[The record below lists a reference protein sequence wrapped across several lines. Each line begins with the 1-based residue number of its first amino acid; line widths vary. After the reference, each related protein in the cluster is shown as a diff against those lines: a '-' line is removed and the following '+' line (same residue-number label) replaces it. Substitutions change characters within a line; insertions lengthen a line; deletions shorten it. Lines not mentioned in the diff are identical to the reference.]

1 MQTTDFQQRA
11 ILYKSYLLDN
21 VMPFWMEHSIDHEY
35 GGFFTCLDR
44 SGRVYDKD
52 KFIWLQCRQ
61 VWTLSM
67 LYNNLESHTGW
78 LDAAVAGAGFL
89 ERYGRNEKGDWYFS
103 LDRKGAPLVEA
114 YNIFSDCFAT
124 MGFAQL
130 YKATGTSSY
139 GEIAQQTFSNILQR
153 KDSPKGRFSKQV
165 AGTRDLKGFSLPMIL
180 CNLVLEIEH
189 LLSPGLVQQTLELG
203 VKEVMEVFY
212 KKEYGLILEN
222 VGTKNEW
229 VDSFEGRLINPGHGL
244 EAMWFIMDIASKWN
258 NIALIDQC
266 IEISLKILDYGW
278 DKEHG
283 GLFYFKD
290 LKGHPP
296 QQLEWDQKLWW
307 VHLEAMINALKG
319 YRLSGNRLCLAWYEK
334 LHQYT
339 WQHFVDKEYGE
350 MFGYLNRQGDVLL
363 DLKGGKWKGCF
374 HVPRALY
381 QLSRLSQEVA
391 TYSCTPSLTAN

>member
-1 MQTTDFQQRA
+1 MQTMDFKQRA

-21 VMPFWMEHSIDHEY
+21 VMPFWMEHSIDQEY

-44 SGRVYDKD
+44 TGRVYDKD

-67 LYNNLESHTGW
+67 LYNNLESHTSW
-78 LDAAVAGAGFL
+78 LDAAIAGAAFL
-89 ERYGRNEKGDWYFS
+89 ERHGRNKNGDWYFS

-130 YKATGTSSY
+130 YKATGKDAY
-139 GEIAQQTFSNILQR
+139 GEIAKNTFNNIMER
-153 KDSPKGRFSKQV
+153 KANPKGRFSKQV

-189 LLSPGLVQQTLELG
+189 LLSPGLVKETLEFG

-212 KKEYGLILEN
+212 KEEHGLIVEH
-222 VGTKNEW
+222 VGLHNEL
-229 VDSFEGRLINPGHGL
+229 VDCFEGRLINPGHGL

-258 NIALIDQC
+258 DKALIDKC
-266 IEISLKILDYGW
+266 VDISLRILDYGW
-278 DKEHG
+278 DHEQG

-290 LKGHPP
+290 LKGYPP

-307 VHLEAMINALKG
+307 VHLEAMINALKA
-319 YRLSGNRLCLAWYEK
+319 YRLSGNQLCLAWYER

-339 WQHFVDKEYGE
+339 WKHFVDQEYGE
-350 MFGYLNRQGDVLL
+350 MFGYLNRQGNVLL

-381 QLSRLSQEVA
+381 QLTRLSHEISGYA
-391 TYSCTPSLTAN
+391 YSPSLTAN